1 MADTYALG
9 QFLTLV
15 EPSVSVYHRFQNFY
29 LNQTVQWVNGPHVFM
44 PFGFSGI
51 TVDLEGANVDAS
63 LVFPNKSI
71 ARDWAT
77 NAVEN
82 AWFARVRVVR
92 CNIDNPGALTQD
104 DRLYNYNAQIDG
116 ATWDD
121 ERIVLSLSSVLD
133 SVRSNVPNRRLSRV
147 LCGHLPVTSNVR
159 F

>member
-15 EPSVSVYHRFQNFY
+15 EADASVYHRFQNFY
-29 LNQTVQWVNGPHVFM
+29 LNQTVEWENGPHVFM

-51 TVDLEGANVDAS
+51 AVDLEGANVDSS

-77 NAVEN
+77 KAVEN
-82 AWFARVRVVR
+82 AWFARVSVVR

-104 DRLYNYNAQIDG
+104 DRLYHYNAQVDG

-133 SVRSNVPNRRLSRV
+133 SVRPNVPNRRLSRV

>member
-15 EPSVSVYHRFQNFY
+15 EPYVSVYHRFQNFY
-29 LNQTVQWVNGPHVFM
+29 LNQTVEWVNGPHAFM

-51 TVDLEGANVDAS
+51 TVDLEGANVYAS

-77 NAVEN
+77 KAVEN

-92 CNIDNPGALTQD
+92 CNIDNPGALTED
-104 DRLYNYNAQIDG
+104 DSLYNYNAQVDG

-121 ERIVLSLSSVLD
+121 EQIVLSLSSVLD

>member
-1 MADTYALG
+1 MTDTYALG

-15 EPSVSVYHRFQNFY
+15 EPDVSVYHRFQNFY
-29 LNQTVQWVNGPHVFM
+29 LNQTVEWVNGPHVFM

-71 ARDWAT
+71 ARYLAT

-92 CNIDNPGALTQD
+92 CNIDNPGALTQA
-104 DRLYNYNAQIDG
+104 DRLYNYNAQVNG

-133 SVRSNVPNRRLSRV
+133 SVRANVPNRRLSRV